1 MSPVSVN
8 RMAIVLGGFHKFRR
22 ALLAVLATPII
33 IATACSEPAAEVSR
47 AITES
52 ASPPAEANP
61 PEPLRVGAAER
72 DAGSGSLA
80 DNDYASPFEL
90 LSPSGV
96 RRLDIQR
103 YRSDAAV
110 DAILPVYDP
119 VFATSAEI
127 DLHEDD
133 LVIGVDIG
141 SDARAYPVRM
151 LRRREMVNDIVGGV
165 PILVTW

>member
-1 MSPVSVN
+1 M
-8 RMAIVLGGFHKFRR
+8 
-22 ALLAVLATPII
+22 T
-33 IATACSEPAAEVSR
+33 
-47 AITES
+47 
-52 ASPPAEANP
+52 
-61 PEPLRVGAAER
+61 
-72 DAGSGSLA
+72 

-90 LSPSGV
+90 LQSSGE

-119 VFATSAEI
+119 VFVTPAEI
-127 DLHEDD
+127 DLRDDD

-141 SDARAYPVRM
+141 SDARAYPVGL
-151 LRRREMVNDIVGGV
+151 LRRREMVNDVVGGV